1 MTTRLLA
8 ANLFTGTDRGVVS
21 SAAISHDGGLITDV
35 SDGAREISGN
45 TLVIPAL
52 INAHDHARPSTT
64 SFGAS
69 GMPLETWIARAAFGT
84 PPDPY
89 LAAAVSLAR
98 SARAGCGG
106 VMIHYTRPSGTMPI
120 LDESIAIAKAAADV
134 GVRLCFALAVR
145 DQNPIVYGDDT
156 DVLSALPAAERS
168 TIEQMFVRPAMP
180 PADYIAL
187 VEAIDAAIAG
197 PMVDVQFGPAG
208 VQWCSRPLLEAIA
221 ERSAA
226 TGRRVHMHLLE
237 TIYQRAWADRAF
249 PGGMVRY
256 LKEIGLLSPRLTLAH
271 CIHARPD
278 ELDMIAESGATIV
291 TNFSSNLHLRSGRA
305 PIADAHRRGCAI
317 TFGIDGIALDE
328 DDDAIREM
336 RLVRMFHDGQGFE
349 RTWTNAEFLAL
360 AVRNGR
366 HAIGAPG
373 SGALQ
378 AGSPADFTVLDI
390 GHLDHDAI
398 MPVDPLALL
407 FARGNA
413 GCVREVVVNGRTIS
427 RDGKPT
433 GVDLGAMEAE
443 LRRMYRESVPR
454 YRAFEKAWTPFERAV
469 SQWFSTQGC
478 C

>member
-1 MTTRLLA
+1 MTQRLLA
-8 ANLFTGTDRGVVS
+8 TNIFTGTDRGVVAR
-21 SAAISHDGGLITDV
+21 AAVHHDGGLITDIAA
-35 SDGAREISGN
+35 DAGEISAN

-52 INAHDHARPSTT
+52 INAHDHARPSMT

-69 GMPLETWIARAAFGT
+69 GMPLETWIARSAFGT

-98 SARAGCGG
+98 SVRAGCGG
-106 VMIHYTRPSGTMPI
+106 AMIHYTRPSGTMPI
-120 LDESIAIAKAAADV
+120 VEEAIAIARAAGDV
-134 GVRLCFALAVR
+134 GVRLAFALAVR
-145 DQNPIVYGDDT
+145 DQNPIVYGDET
-156 DVLSALPAAERS
+156 DVLLSLPAADRS
-168 TIEQMFVRPAMP
+168 TIEKMFVRPAMP
-180 PADYIAL
+180 PADYIAQ

-208 VQWCSRPLLEAIA
+208 VQWCSQPLLEAIA
-221 ERSAA
+221 ERSAE

-278 ELDMIAESGATIV
+278 ELDLIAESGATIV

-305 PIADAHRRGCAI
+305 PIADAHRRGCPV
-317 TFGIDGIALDE
+317 TFGIDGVALDE

-336 RLVRMFHDGQGFE
+336 RLVRMAHDGQGFE
-349 RTWTNAEFLAL
+349 RTWSNEEFLAL

-366 HAIGAPG
+366 RAIGAPG

-378 AGSPADFTVLDI
+378 AGAPADFTVLDI
-390 GHLDHDAI
+390 GQLDRDAI
-398 MPVDPLALL
+398 MPVDPLTML

-413 GCVREVVVNGRTIS
+413 SCVRDVVVNGRTIS

-433 GVDLGAMEAE
+433 GVDLDAMEIE
-443 LRRMYRESVPR
+443 LRAMYRSNVPR
-454 YRAFEKAWTPFERAV
+454 YRELEHAWKPFERAV
-469 SQWFSTQGC
+469 SQWFCTQGC